1 MKLLLVSAAC
11 LLSVTGLVDA
21 DAPSVRVPVL
31 IELFTS
37 EGCSSCPP
45 ADRLL
50 EKLDR
55 EQPVPGAELVVLSEH
70 VDYWN
75 QLGWSDPFSSAQYT
89 ERQREYAATLHGEVY
104 TPEMVVDGA
113 KGLVGSDESNARRS
127 VKDALKTGKASIHIE
142 ARQEG
147 EGKKVRILVRMDQAS
162 DGTLYLALAHESA
175 KSQVLR
181 GENGGRA
188 LSHVAVVY
196 SLQKLGK
203 LERNGPAF
211 EREVS
216 ATVQPGT
223 RIVAFVEKGGVGR
236 VTAIGQARL

>member
-1 MKLLLVSAAC
+1 
-11 LLSVTGLVDA
+11 
-21 DAPSVRVPVL
+21 VL

-50 EKLDR
+50 EKLDK

-70 VDYWN
+70 DDYWN
-75 QLGWSDPFSSAQYT
+75 QLGWSDPFSSALYT
-89 ERQREYAATLHGEVY
+89 ERQREYASALHGEVY

-113 KGLVGSDESNARRS
+113 RGFVGSDEADARRS
-127 VKDALKTGKASIHIE
+127 VKDAVKSAKASIRVE
-142 ARQEG
+142 ARREDN
-147 EGKKVRILVRMDQAS
+147 KAKILIRMDQAA
-162 DGTLYLALAHESA
+162 DGTLYLALAHEST

-196 SLQKLGK
+196 WLQKMK
-203 LERNGPAF
+203 LERNGSAF
-211 EREVS
+211 EREVT

>member
-1 MKLLLVSAAC
+1 MKLLLVSGAC
-11 LLSVTGLVDA
+11 LLAVTVLAGDSPTA
-21 DAPSVRVPVL
+21 RVPVL

-50 EKLDR
+50 EKLDK
-55 EQPVPGAELVVLSEH
+55 EQSVPGAELVVLSEH

-75 QLGWSDPFSSAQYT
+75 QLGWTDPFSSALYT
-89 ERQREYAATLHGEVY
+89 ERQREYASALHGDVY
-104 TPEMVVDGA
+104 TPEMVVDGT
-113 KGLVGSDESNARRS
+113 KGFVGSDENDARRS
-127 VKDALKTGKASIHIE
+127 VKDAVKAAKASIHLE
-142 ARQEG
+142 ARREDNN
-147 EGKKVRILVRMDQAS
+147 KTKILIQMDQAA

-196 SLQKLGK
+196 SLQRVGK
-203 LERNGPAF
+203 LERNGSAF
-211 EREVS
+211 EREV
-216 ATVQPGT
+216 TVTLQPGT
-223 RIVAFVEKGGVGR
+223 RIVAFVEKSGVGR

>member
-1 MKLLLVSAAC
+1 MKLLLISGAC
-11 LLSVTGLVDA
+11 LLAVTGLAGDSSSA
-21 DAPSVRVPVL
+21 RVPVL

-50 EKLDR
+50 EKLDK

-75 QLGWSDPFSSAQYT
+75 QLGWSDPFSSPLYT
-89 ERQREYAATLHGEVY
+89 ERQREYASTLHGEVY

-113 KGLVGSDESNARRS
+113 RGFVGSDEADARRS
-127 VKDALKTGKASIHIE
+127 VKDAVKSAKASIHVE
-142 ARQEG
+142 ARREDS
-147 EGKKVRILVRMDQAS
+147 KARILIRMDQAAE
-162 DGTLYLALAHESA
+162 GTVYLALARESA

-196 SLQKLGK
+196 SLQKVGK
-203 LERNGPAF
+203 LERNGSGF
-211 EREVS
+211 EREVT